1 MEQNPFRSFVL
12 YIALNLCHK
21 FDVQSGKNS
30 YYEANSIC
38 KYLILPLQTSNLQ
51 N

>member
-1 MEQNPFRSFVL
+1 MERNPFRSFVL
-12 YIALNLCHK
+12 YIALNLFYK

-30 YYEANSIC
+30 YYEANSTC
-38 KYLILPLQTSNLQ
+38 TYLILPLQTSNLQ